1 MSEQMLLQAFL
12 RDGGTP
18 TDLTAKYAIKS
29 RPAGNLVL
37 FKYDQINSPMAE
49 NIVQE
54 SRGVILDAANN
65 WNVVARAFD
74 KFFNHGERHAAE
86 IDWTTAKVQ
95 EKIDGSLCVLYHYDG
110 AWRMATTGTPD
121 ASGDVNGSGIR
132 FCDLFWRVFTA
143 MNLRLPEQ
151 ETNKSFLFELTSPL
165 NRIIV
170 RQTEEKLTLLGI
182 RRRDG
187 KWYDPE
193 PWADRYPVVKSYP
206 LTSFDAVM
214 ASFEHIDPLTSEGYV
229 VVDGAFRRVKVKHP
243 GYVALHHMK
252 GEGAVTPRRVL
263 QVLLAGESSEVL
275 AAFPEWAP
283 HFTEAQAA
291 LDALTAQVTDD
302 YSRLKH
308 IPIQK
313 DFALE
318 ALQTRCSAA
327 LFQMRQGKIAAP
339 LDFIKQMQVDR
350 LADLLG
356 LRADPSP
363 TEVA

>member
-1 MSEQMLLQAFL
+1 MRLQEFL
-12 RDGGTP
+12 RDGGSP
-18 TDLTAKYAIKS
+18 EDLLAKYAVKTKA
-29 RPAGNLVL
+29 AGDLVL

-49 NIVQE
+49 PIVRE
-54 SRGVILDAANN
+54 CRGVILDRANN

-74 KFFNHGERHAAE
+74 KFFNYGDGHAAA
-86 IDWTTAKVQ
+86 IDWPSAKVQ
-95 EKIDGSLCVLYHYDG
+95 EKIDGSLCVLYHYNG
-110 AWRMATTGTPD
+110 EWHVATTGTLD
-121 ASGDVNGSGIR
+121 ASGDVNGSGIT
-132 FCDLFWRVFTA
+132 FAGLFWRVFKA
-143 MNLRLPEQ
+143 MGLSLPES
-151 ETNKSFLFELTSPL
+151 ETNKAFLFELTSPL

-193 PWADRYPVVKSYP
+193 PWGDRYPVVKSYP
-206 LTSFDAVM
+206 LTSFEDVL
-214 ASFEHIDPLTSEGYV
+214 ASFAHIDPLASEGYV
-229 VVDGAFRRVKVKHP
+229 VVDGAFNRVKVKHP

-263 QVLLAGESSEVL
+263 QVLLANEAIEVL

-283 HFTEAQAA
+283 HFDEARAA
-291 LDALTAQVTDD
+291 LDAAAAWIADD
-302 YSRLKH
+302 YARIRH

-318 ALQTRCSAA
+318 AVKTRCSAA
-327 LFQMRQGKIAAP
+327 LFQMRQGRVQTP
-339 LDFIKQMQVDR
+339 MDFLRKMPPDR

-356 LRADPSP
+356 LRAEP
-363 TEVA
+363 EAAEAA